1 MNYLFIK
8 YCEHLDISCWP
19 SSVNILQSNKNDIRT
34 SEKLID
40 GINDTLDG
48 SHMWLAPI
56 LPSEV
61 LPVFVSFLS
70 YLQTKS
76 ICHNKMLNN

>member
-1 MNYLFIK
+1 MFDI
-8 YCEHLDISCWP
+8 EDISCWP

-40 GINDTLDG
+40 GINDTMDG

-61 LPVFVSFLS
+61 
-70 YLQTKS
+70 YY
-76 ICHNKMLNN
+76 

>member
-1 MNYLFIK
+1 MY
-8 YCEHLDISCWP
+8 LDISCWP

-34 SEKLID
+34 PEKLID
-40 GINDTLDG
+40 GFNDTMDG

-61 LPVFVSFLS
+61 
-70 YLQTKS
+70 
-76 ICHNKMLNN
+76 